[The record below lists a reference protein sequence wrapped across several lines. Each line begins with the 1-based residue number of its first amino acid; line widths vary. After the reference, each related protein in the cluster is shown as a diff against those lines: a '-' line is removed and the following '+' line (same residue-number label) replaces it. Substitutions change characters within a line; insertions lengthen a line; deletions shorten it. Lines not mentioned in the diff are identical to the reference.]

1 MTWGWVNDPINI
13 FGWTIYPFKF
23 SDKSHLCIETV
34 LRSAGM
40 ETLPSNLML
49 SSEEIIFS
57 LTGLQP
63 SQKGQK
69 EFSHAS
75 SSFSFDSLKP

>member
-1 MTWGWVNDPINI
+1 MTQFSFLGELSVPLSSLINH
-13 FGWTIYPFKF
+13 T
-23 SDKSHLCIETV
+23 LCIEIV
-34 LRSAGM
+34 LHSAGM

-49 SSEEIIFS
+49 FSEEIIFG
-57 LTGLQP
+57 LTGSQP

-69 EFSHAS
+69 EYSHAS

>member
-1 MTWGWVNDPINI
+1 MTQLKFLGELSIPLSSLINH
-13 FGWTIYPFKF
+13 T
-23 SDKSHLCIETV
+23 LCIETV

-40 ETLPSNLML
+40 ETLPSSLML

>member
-1 MTWGWVNDPINI
+1 MTQLTFLGELSIPLSSLINHTL
-13 FGWTIYPFKF
+13 F
-23 SDKSHLCIETV
+23 IETV